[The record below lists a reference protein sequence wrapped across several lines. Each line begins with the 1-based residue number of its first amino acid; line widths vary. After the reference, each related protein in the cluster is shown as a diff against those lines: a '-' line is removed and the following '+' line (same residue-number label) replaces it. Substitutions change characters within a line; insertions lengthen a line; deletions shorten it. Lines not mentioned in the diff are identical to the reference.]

1 MVSRINL
8 MQVGRCF
15 IVAILLSCAPV
26 VAQERLPPLTPSKM
40 TPEQRTAY
48 DEYVTARKSPPT
60 GPFAVM
66 LRVPETMDLAF
77 KWRQH
82 LTANP
87 AIPPRVTE
95 FVIMVTARYWTQQ
108 YEWNA
113 HLPAAL
119 KQGVKQETI
128 TAIAE
133 GRRPATMSDDEGIMY
148 DLLTELLHNHGVS
161 DATYAKALAT
171 FGEAGIVE
179 ATSQAGY
186 YAMLAMV
193 MNTARTPLPNGTK
206 LPLTLFPQ

>member
-1 MVSRINL
+1 MVSRIAL
-8 MQVGRCF
+8 KRVEWCAV
-15 IVAILLSCAPV
+15 VAILISCVPGF
-26 VAQERLPPLTPSKM
+26 AQERLPPLTPERM
-40 TPEQRTAY
+40 TPDQRKAY
-48 DEYVTARKSPPT
+48 DEYMTARKSPPA

-66 LRVPETMDLAF
+66 LRVPDTMDLAF
-77 KWRQH
+77 KWRLH

-87 AIPPRVTE
+87 AISPRLTE
-95 FVIMVTARYWTQQ
+95 FVIMVTARHWTQQ

-113 HLPAAL
+113 HLAAAL
-119 KQGVKQETI
+119 RQGVKQETI

-133 GRRPATMSDDEGIMY
+133 GRRPTTMSDDEGIMY
-148 DLLTELLHNHGVS
+148 DLLTELLYNHGVS